1 MKKFY
6 ALLMAGV
13 MMAAMVF
20 PAVAAPSPSG
30 TTLSPEGT
38 TLSPEATP
46 ITSTTQVSAEA
57 NTVVNSYSTV
67 SVNVAG
73 ATATALSATMANS
86 VIDVTSNATHLTNLG
101 IPTNAKLVA
110 AIDVSYSGEIPAGG
124 VQIPFK
130 VSGAKAG
137 DLVYV
142 LHRQS
147 AAPYQWEVVGQAVL
161 GDDLTVV
168 GTFTSFSPVA
178 FMVVDSANADAT
190 VKAPKTGEF

>member
-13 MMAAMVF
+13 VMAAMVF
-20 PAVAAPSPSG
+20 PAVAAPSPESA
-30 TTLSPEGT
+30 

-46 ITSTTQVSAEA
+46 IVSAEA
-57 NTVVNSYSTV
+57 NTVINSYSTV

-73 ATATALSATMANS
+73 TTATALSATMANS
-86 VIDVTSNATHLTNLG
+86 VINVTSNETHLANLG

-110 AIDVSYSGEIPAGG
+110 AVDVSYSGEIPAGG

-142 LHRQS
+142 VHRQS
-147 AAPYQWEVVGQAVL
+147 TEPYQWEVVGQAVL

-168 GTFTSFSPVA
+168 GTFTSFSPVG
-178 FMVVDSANADAT
+178 FLVVDSANVDAAA

>member
-13 MMAAMVF
+13 VMAAMVF
-20 PAVAAPSPSG
+20 PAVAAP
-30 TTLSPEGT
+30 SPEGT

-57 NTVVNSYSTV
+57 NTVINSYSTV

-73 ATATALSATMANS
+73 ATATALSSTMANS
-86 VIDVTSNATHLTNLG
+86 VINVTSNETHLANLG

-110 AIDVSYSGEIPAGG
+110 AVDVSYSGEIPAGG

-142 LHRQS
+142 VHRQS
-147 AAPYQWEVVGQAVL
+147 TEPYQWEVVGQAVL

-168 GTFTSFSPVA
+168 GTFTSFSPVG
-178 FMVVDSANADAT
+178 FLVVDSANVDAAA